1 MNRKE
6 AVIAALFIAAAW
18 WVYDTYRD
26 NQQLKVS
33 NTVLSGLLSA
43 QQAIN
48 TTTLSAIATN
58 HRVSLDNIKAKQEED
73 TENVKVKTV
82 IRTVFKDSECAA
94 APVPADAVSEL
105 RRYATG
111 INTRASGAASA
122 ATDRRL

>member
-6 AVIAALFIAAAW
+6 AVIAVLFIVAAW

-33 NTVLSGLLSA
+33 NTVLSGQLSA

-48 TTTLSAIATN
+48 TTTLSAVAIRDRAAIG
-58 HRVSLDNIKAKQEED
+58 NIKAKQ
-73 TENVKVKTV
+73 TEGTEHVNVKTV
-82 IRTVFKDSECAA
+82 IKTVFKDSECAA
-94 APVPADAVSEL
+94 VPVPADAVNEL

-111 INTRASGAASA
+111 INTRTGDTDSA
-122 ATDRRL
+122 TTDR

>member
-33 NTVLSGLLSA
+33 NTVLSGQLSA
-43 QQAIN
+43 QQVIN

-58 HRVSLDNIKAKQEED
+58 HRVLLDNIKAKQ
-73 TENVKVKTV
+73 TEGTEHVKVKTV
-82 IRTVFKDSECAA
+82 IKTVFKDSECAA

-111 INTRASGAASA
+111 INTRTGDTDSA
-122 ATDRRL
+122 TTDR